1 MSPSS
6 KRVIGDLLLGFT
18 VRQLDSNEKADES
31 IPKEK
36 GSTTLLSE
44 QAESSDSTRIMSM
57 PSMMDE
63 LVILLCRVIATS
75 SSDKPTNEGVTDR
88 LLAILVLG
96 DKWYG

>member
-1 MSPSS
+1 
-6 KRVIGDLLLGFT
+6 
-18 VRQLDSNEKADES
+18 
-31 IPKEK
+31 
-36 GSTTLLSE
+36 
-44 QAESSDSTRIMSM
+44 M